1 MTRDA
6 IFLLAGI
13 LGLASLVVMVPLI
26 GLVDGWRWLAARWVT
41 R

>member
-26 GLVDGWRWLAARWVT
+26 GFVDLARAVR